1 MKKQTYES
9 PKLIDYGK
17 ISQKTKTGDPSSPVT
32 DNANDG
38 TYGS

>member
-1 MKKQTYES
+1 MNKQSYET

-17 ISQKTKTGDPSSPVT
+17 ISQKTKAGNSDSSTV
-32 DNANDG
+32 DNSNDY